1 MRLVDGTLRL
11 SPTDLGNHLA
21 CPHLTQLELRV
32 QRGELERPH
41 VDDAYGRIIMDKGNE
56 HEAAYLARL
65 EEDGSRVARML
76 TYDDED
82 FDEDEARR
90 ATEDAIRAGEVV
102 PEVGRRQAKRSVDEA
117 HLSSVSAQARTGLTR
132 RARVRRDPGRSER
145 PAPWATGRS
154 SS

>member
-21 CPHLTQLELRV
+21 CAHLTQLELRV

-65 EEDGSRVARML
+65 
-76 TYDDED
+76 
-82 FDEDEARR
+82 
-90 ATEDAIRAGEVV
+90 
-102 PEVGRRQAKRSVDEA
+102 
-117 HLSSVSAQARTGLTR
+117 
-132 RARVRRDPGRSER
+132 
-145 PAPWATGRS
+145 
-154 SS
+154 